1 MFPRKRSEMPAMD
14 NLLFH
19 YVLSYALVGI
29 TLGIIAGF
37 VYLQDKKNPLYRTFA
52 LYNLAIAWWCF
63 FSLPAVLQHNPN
75 IAVYWCRTFIV
86 GAIFI
91 PTIFFHFT
99 LLFLGIIDKY
109 KRVLKISYLF
119 SFIFLL
125 FDFTPLFI
133 RAAES
138 KTTLLSYTVAGPAFN
153 IHVVHFF
160 IIMFFGEILLLKR
173 YLKEKHTIQGTRIL
187 YYLSTGLL
195 ATIGGGANYF
205 PVYRMEVPPLNPFGT
220 YFLVVYGITVA
231 YIILRY
237 GFLEIQLIIKKTLIF
252 AGLFT
257 MAYAIF
263 ALFALLGQTF
273 LEDVIR
279 WNRWFAIISSIFVIV
294 LALRPLENFLT
305 KVTNKYLFQKKYD
318 PTQLIKTFTDE
329 VITLTDLD
337 KLART
342 TITTLVKT
350 LSLESS
356 AILLSNRNEDKYEM
370 RDFYGIPNTTV
381 AFDANS
387 PFSKYVSKVG
397 DALVLSEKLPA
408 YIKDEMKKVN
418 AKLVL
423 PLMLHKQMIGMIA
436 LGKKK
441 SDQDYTEEDLDILM
455 ALAKAEAIALSNARL
470 FSDAKQNVKLAAIG
484 ALAAGI
490 NHEVCNPL
498 NRMMSAMQIFL
509 KSKQMGLYRDKSEKE
524 LAGMSDDIM
533 ENTMNDIRKIANITR
548 KLSDFAKPS
557 REVTTERVNIVTTL
571 RDTMDVLGHEIEL
584 KRIIFDENVQGSLFT
599 MADKDQLQ
607 EIFFNIIRNAIQA
620 TPENGKV
627 SFSAKKKDGKL
638 VVNIT
643 DTGQGIPDDKLD
655 KIFNPFYSTKE
666 KGEGTGLG
674 LAIVRQLVYRN
685 KGDIRVESQAGK
697 GTTFMLEFPEAEN
710 G

>member
-1 MFPRKRSEMPAMD
+1 MN

-19 YVLSYALVGI
+19 YALSYVLVGI
-29 TLGIIAGF
+29 TLGIIAAF

-63 FSLPAVLQHNPN
+63 FSLPAILQHNPN
-75 IAVYWCRTFIV
+75 IAVYWCRTFII

-109 KRVLKISYLF
+109 KRLLQISYIF
-119 SFIFLL
+119 SFAFLL

-133 RAAES
+133 QQAEP
-138 KTTLLSYTVAGPAFN
+138 KTTLLSYTVAGPVFN

-160 IIMFFGEILLLKR
+160 VVMLFGEILLLKR
-173 YLKEKHTIQGTRIL
+173 YLEEKHTIQGTRIL

-205 PVYRMEVPPLNPFGT
+205 PVYRMEFPPLNPFGT

-237 GFLEIQLIIKKTLIF
+237 GFLEIQIIIKKTLIF

-257 MAYAIF
+257 AAYAVF

-279 WNRWFAIISSIFVIV
+279 WNRWFAIIPSIFVIV

-305 KVTNKYLFQKKYD
+305 NVTDKYLFQKKYD
-318 PTQLIKTFTDE
+318 PTKLIKTFTDE

-350 LSLESS
+350 LDVESS
-356 AILLSNRNEDKYEM
+356 AILLANRDEDKYEA
-370 RDFYGIPNTTV
+370 RDFHGIPNKTV
-381 AFDANS
+381 ALNTNS
-387 PFSKYVSKVG
+387 PFSKYISNVG
-397 DALVLSEKLPA
+397 SALVLNDKLPA
-408 YIKDEMKKVN
+408 YIKDEMKKLN
-418 AKLVL
+418 AELVL
-423 PLMLHKQMIGMIA
+423 PLVLHKQMIGMIA

-441 SDQDYTEEDLDILM
+441 SDQEYTKEDLDILT
-455 ALAKAEAIALSNARL
+455 ALAKAEAIALSNACL
-470 FSDAKQNVKLAAIG
+470 FSEAKQNIKLAAIG

-509 KSKQMGLYRDKSEKE
+509 KSKEIGLYKDKSEKE
-524 LAGMSDDIM
+524 IAKMSDDIM

-557 REVTTERVNIVTTL
+557 REVAAERVNIATTL

-584 KRIIFDENVQGSLFT
+584 KRISFDENIQEPLFT
-599 MADKDQLQ
+599 MADKDQFQ
-607 EIFFNIIRNAIQA
+607 EIFFNVIRNAIQA
-620 TPENGKV
+620 TPESGKI
-627 SFSAKKKDGKL
+627 SFSAERKDGKIQ
-638 VVNIT
+638 VSVT
-643 DTGQGIPDDKLD
+643 DTGRGIPEDKLD
-655 KIFNPFYSTKE
+655 KIFNPFYTTKG

-685 KGDIRVESQAGK
+685 KGDIHVESQVRK
-697 GTTFMLEFPEAEN
+697 GTTFILDFPEAKH